1 MNKVNKKNVKKLK
14 KLNDKQ
20 CLCECPFCG
29 QTFVMWNSHY
39 YRGSNSCKCKNVKSK
54 RLYSIWINIKTRCC
68 NPKTRVYKHY
78 GGRGIKV
85 CDEWQNN
92 FQEFY
97 YWAINNGYKDDLSI
111 DRINVNGDYTPDNCR
126 WADDFQQARN
136 KTNNIIVQ
144 IGDKKYVLKE
154 LCRNKNINYKTAH
167 SYYRNNGIQKLQWY
181 LNRLIAENKGTP
193 K

>member
-1 MNKVNKKNVKKLK
+1 
-14 KLNDKQ
+14 
-20 CLCECPFCG
+20 
-29 QTFVMWNSHY
+29 MWNSHY

-78 GGRGIKV
+78 GGRGLKV